1 MTTALKPVALIS
13 LLFLNVVAVAQPAK
27 PKPAKPSVTKPAVV
41 KKIDYDK
48 LKSEIRSLYRDE
60 KHAAVITK
68 ATQYLQK
75 YPTDTTVVFQKAISH
90 VSLKQYQT
98 GFNMVRNLFKN
109 ADSAARYI
117 AIMSFSVPASDLLT
131 AGIACADESIKMVPN
146 GPYGY
151 FAKAGI
157 YSDGGNHETALP
169 LMEKMY
175 SHCRDDFEKRSFQ
188 HFYPKEQ
195 AFNNQFEKALAGI
208 NELYVKYPKEKEI
221 IYSYAAIHRLNK
233 SFDKAIEKYDEL
245 MALFPN
251 ETEYQSLK
259 IGALDAWGKAE
270 ATCAEVESLIAKDST
285 YDFMRF
291 RYRCP
296 AYFATPSITGFGK
309 ATWAVDVDGA
319 AYDFIASNPKG
330 NMDADFEFD
339 WSMTNKEDMNGHI
352 KLTKEALEN
361 AIAQNNYF
369 GPDLKNATLND
380 KTTVW
385 VSKAVFDGL
394 LKNNSAKMDVGN
406 GEELFTVV
414 PDSREGRDANAF
426 EEKVNVKGSEKY
438 VNTLH
443 VKNDD
448 GSRQLWILKDAKNPL
463 IIKMELGWS
472 ITLKSIE

>member
-1 MTTALKPVALIS
+1 MNTVLKLTASAS
-13 LLFLNVVAVAQPAK
+13 LLFFCAVSIAQPAK
-27 PKPAKPSVTKPAVV
+27 PKIVKPAAAKTAVV

-60 KHAAVITK
+60 KHAAVIAK

-75 YPTDTTVVFQKAISH
+75 YPNDTVVVFQKAMSY
-90 VSLKQYQT
+90 VSLKQYQA
-98 GFNMVRNLFKN
+98 GFNLVRKFYPNT
-109 ADSAARYI
+109 DSAAKYI
-117 AIMSFSVPASDLLT
+117 AVMSFSVPAKDLLSS
-131 AGIACADESIKMVPN
+131 GIACADESIKMMPN

-157 YSDGGNHETALP
+157 YSDGGDHEKALP
-169 LMEKMY
+169 LMEKMFRF
-175 SHCRDDFEKRSFQ
+175 CRDDFEKRSFQ

-195 AFNNQFEKALAGI
+195 AFNKQFDKALTGI

-233 SFDKAIEKYDEL
+233 SYDKAIEKYDEL
-245 MALFPN
+245 TALFPE

-259 IGALDAWGKAE
+259 ISALDAWGKPE
-270 ATCAEVESLIAKDST
+270 ATCAEVEALIARDST

-291 RYRCP
+291 RYKCP
-296 AYFATPSITGFGK
+296 AWFATPSIAGFTT
-309 ATWAVDVDGA
+309 ATWAVSANGA
-319 AYDFIASNPKG
+319 EYDFLVSNPKG
-330 NMDADFEFD
+330 NTDTDFEFD
-339 WSMTNKEDMNGHI
+339 WAMTNKDDMKGHI
-352 KLTKEALEN
+352 KLTKEAMEK

-369 GPDLKNATLND
+369 GAGLKNATLND

-394 LKNNSAKMDVGN
+394 TKNNNAKMDVGN

-414 PDSREGRDANAF
+414 TDKQDNRDQNGF
-426 EEKVNVKGSEKY
+426 EDKVTVKGSDKY

-448 GSRQLWILKDAKNPL
+448 GSRQLWILNDAKNPL
-463 IIKMELGWS
+463 IIKMDLGWS

>member
-1 MTTALKPVALIS
+1 MNSIIRFFAS
-13 LLFLNVVAVAQPAK
+13 LCLVLFCTITIAQPAK
-27 PKPAKPSVTKPAVV
+27 PKTAKPAPAKTTAV
-41 KKIDYDK
+41 KKVDYDK

-60 KHAAVITK
+60 KHAAVIAK

-75 YPTDTTVVFQKAISH
+75 YPADTTVIFQKAMSH

-98 GFNMVRNLFKN
+98 GFNMVRKLYPNK
-109 ADSAARYI
+109 DSGAKYI
-117 AIMSFSVPASDLLT
+117 AVMSFSVPAKDLLT
-131 AGIACADESIKMVPN
+131 TGIACADEAIKMVPT

-157 YSDGGNHETALP
+157 YSDGGDHEQALP

-175 SHCRDDFEKRSFQ
+175 AMCRDDYEKRSFR
-188 HFYPKEQ
+188 HFYPKEL
-195 AFNNQFEKALAGI
+195 AYNKQFDKALTGI

-233 SFDKAIEKYDEL
+233 AYDKAIEKYDEL
-245 MALFPN
+245 TALFPG

-259 IGALDAWGKAE
+259 VSALDAWGKPEAACAE
-270 ATCAEVESLIAKDST
+270 AESLIARDST

-291 RYRCP
+291 RYKCP
-296 AYFATPSITGFGK
+296 AYFATPAIAGFTK
-309 ATWAVDVDGA
+309 ATWAVSVDGA
-319 AYDFIASNPKG
+319 NYDFLVSNPKG
-330 NMDADFEFD
+330 NTDTDFEFD
-339 WSMTNKEDMNGHI
+339 WAMSNNDEMKGHI
-352 KLTKEALEN
+352 KLTKEAMEK

-369 GPDLKNATLND
+369 GAGLKNATLND

-385 VSKAVFDGL
+385 ISKTVFDGL
-394 LKNNSAKMDVGN
+394 IKNNSAKMDVGN
-406 GEELFTVV
+406 GEELFTVIA
-414 PDSREGRDANAF
+414 DKQDNRDQDAF
-426 EEKVNVKGSEKY
+426 EDKVTVRGSEKY

-448 GSRQLWILKDAKNPL
+448 GSRQLWILNDAKNPM
-463 IIKMELGWS
+463 IIKMDLGWS